1 MTGHVQN
8 GVVILDDPNQL
19 PEGAVVRI
27 ELVASPTDVPPA
39 RRRTGG
45 VWKGQV
51 RIADDFDELPEEL
64 RDAFEMTP

>member
-27 ELVASPTDVPPA
+27 ELVASPADVPPLP
-39 RRRTGG
+39 RRRGG

-51 RIADDFDELPEEL
+51 RMAADFDELPEEL
-64 RDAFEMTP
+64 RDAFEMNS